1 MSSSVP
7 VQPSDSDSLVDYSQK
22 WWVMLSVSMGIF
34 MSTIDGSIINVS
46 LPTLEKVFDTSF
58 ATVQWVVVSYL
69 LVITS
74 LMLGVARLADMI
86 GKRRIYLAGMVIFT
100 IGSLLCGISPSIGAL
115 IGFRAFQGL
124 GAVMMQALGIAIV
137 TEAFPPT
144 ERGRALGIIGT
155 VVSLGISIGP
165 TVGGLLISTV
175 GWHWIFLV
183 NLPVGLL
190 GFSLGRRY
198 IPDWRPPGGQR
209 FDAVGALLVFGTLVC
224 LALGLTFGPERG
236 WSDPAI
242 RALLIAALVS
252 FLMFLL
258 VESRLREPMVDL
270 RMFRDP
276 LFSISLLTGLL
287 VFVVFAGLFVMP
299 FYLERVK
306 GYDPAQVGLFLVVV
320 PVALGV
326 TAPVAGALSDRY
338 GTRGISLLGL
348 LIVVFA
354 CLSIASL
361 KESTSAT
368 GYIVRLLPLGFGA
381 GLFQSP
387 NNSAIMGSAPR
398 HRLGMASGLLS
409 LSRTLGQVTGLPLMG
424 ALFASRVLSVSDL
437 PPGVDASEGPPWA
450 IVEGL
455 EFAFGT
461 AAIVIAVAV
470 VLAAVAFRINWR
482 RMQAIRHEEQH
493 EAGQSSG

>member
-46 LPTLEKVFDTSF
+46 LPTLEEVFDTSF

-175 GWHWIFLV
+175 GWHWIFL
-183 NLPVGLL
+183 
-190 GFSLGRRY
+190 
-198 IPDWRPPGGQR
+198 
-209 FDAVGALLVFGTLVC
+209 
-224 LALGLTFGPERG
+224 
-236 WSDPAI
+236 
-242 RALLIAALVS
+242 
-252 FLMFLL
+252 
-258 VESRLREPMVDL
+258 
-270 RMFRDP
+270 
-276 LFSISLLTGLL
+276 
-287 VFVVFAGLFVMP
+287 
-299 FYLERVK
+299 
-306 GYDPAQVGLFLVVV
+306 
-320 PVALGV
+320 
-326 TAPVAGALSDRY
+326 
-338 GTRGISLLGL
+338 
-348 LIVVFA
+348 
-354 CLSIASL
+354 
-361 KESTSAT
+361 
-368 GYIVRLLPLGFGA
+368 
-381 GLFQSP
+381 
-387 NNSAIMGSAPR
+387 
-398 HRLGMASGLLS
+398 
-409 LSRTLGQVTGLPLMG
+409 
-424 ALFASRVLSVSDL
+424 
-437 PPGVDASEGPPWA
+437 
-450 IVEGL
+450 
-455 EFAFGT
+455 
-461 AAIVIAVAV
+461 
-470 VLAAVAFRINWR
+470 
-482 RMQAIRHEEQH
+482 
-493 EAGQSSG
+493 